1 MTLAKVVKL
10 WHRCKILRLISHI
23 FRPFAP
29 LIAEK
34 AVNSPNDMEG
44 LLQYIWQHRL
54 WLSEDMVTND
64 GRRVRVIDPGLLN
77 TDAGPDFFNAKV
89 EIDGH
94 LWVGNVEIHVRASD
108 WKRHHHD
115 EDPAYDSVIL
125 HVVEKDDAPVQRIN
139 GELIPQVELRVSPRF
154 NECYDRL
161 VNAKVELPCA
171 ARLKEVPPLTVTEWI
186 EALAFER
193 LHGKVDRV
201 RELYDRY
208 NGSWQDICYVLL
220 ARTLGFGINND
231 AFERLARVTPLRLLH
246 KHSDSILQVEA
257 LLFGQAG
264 LLNGAHDSETYY
276 QQLTRE
282 YAFLANK
289 FSLRPIEGTAWR
301 LFRSRPQNFPYR
313 RIALLAQFV
322 HGGFNLMNDILNI
335 EDTKALRQLF
345 DLELSGYWTT
355 HFSFGKPSPS
365 AGHALSGSSI
375 DIVLI
380 NTVAPLYYAYGEL
393 TDDYRMTDRAIALL
407 EDIRPEHNSIV
418 TMFKAAGIKCDNAL
432 TSQALIQLR
441 RNYCEARKCI
451 YCRLGHRL
459 LATDARQA

>member
-1 MTLAKVVKL
+1 
-10 WHRCKILRLISHI
+10 
-23 FRPFAP
+23 
-29 LIAEK
+29 
-34 AVNSPNDMEG
+34 MEG
-44 LLQYIWQHRL
+44 LLQYIWQHKL

-125 HVVEKDDAPVQRIN
+125 HVVEKDDAPVHRIN

-161 VNAKVELPCA
+161 VNATVELPCA
-171 ARLKEVPPLTVTEWI
+171 ARIKEVPQLTVTEWI

-208 NGSWQDICYVLL
+208 NGSWEDICYVML

-289 FSLRPIEGTAWR
+289 FSLRPIEGSAWR

-322 HGGFNLMNDILNI
+322 HGGFNLMNDILDAAG
-335 EDTKALRQLF
+335 DTSALRELF
-345 DLELSGYWTT
+345 DVELSGYWAT
-355 HFSFGKPSPS
+355 HYSFGKPSPS
-365 AGHALSGSSI
+365 AGRALSSGSI

-380 NTVAPLYYAYGEL
+380 NVVAPLYYARGEM
-393 TDDYRMTDRAIALL
+393 TDDYTMTDRAIELL
-407 EDIRPEHNSIV
+407 EDLRPERNSIV
-418 TMFKAAGIKCDNAL
+418 TMFQNAGIRCNNAL

-441 RNYCEARKCI
+441 RSYCEARKCI

-459 LATDARQA
+459 LATDARSQ